1 MAFIR
6 KTEEDIMAHY
16 LLQAAYTSEAWA
28 TMVENPQSRTEAVRP
43 IIEKLGGTLV
53 GSWLS
58 FGDYDTVA
66 ILKMPNNTSAA
77 AFAAAV
83 AAGGALKTVKTTPLL
98 ETEEGIA
105 AMRSAAECG
114 YRPPTS

>member
-1 MAFIR
+1 
-6 KTEEDIMAHY
+6 MAHY
-16 LLQAAYTSEAWA
+16 LLQASYTSEAWA

-43 IIEKLGGTLV
+43 IIEKLGGTLI

-105 AMRSAAECG
+105 AMRSAADCG